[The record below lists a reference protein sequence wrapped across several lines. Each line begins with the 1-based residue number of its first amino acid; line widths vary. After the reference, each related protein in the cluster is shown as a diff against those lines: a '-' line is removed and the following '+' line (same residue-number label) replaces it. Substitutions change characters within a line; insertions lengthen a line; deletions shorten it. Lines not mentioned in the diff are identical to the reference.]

1 MPVLKYFK
9 VFFNTGAIEKHSK
22 PNVFSYIMSGCK
34 NCYKVYP
41 YFTKFSLYTK
51 KAESLRIWS
60 VIHEQISKKVHLTS
74 KRRELKE
81 FAKTINNHNY
91 EHLQKEHRIEL
102 LEKENTL

>member
-1 MPVLKYFK
+1 
-9 VFFNTGAIEKHSK
+9 
-22 PNVFSYIMSGCK
+22 MSGCK

-41 YFTKFSLYTK
+41 YFTKFPLYTK
-51 KAESLRIWS
+51 KAESLCIWS

-81 FAKTINNHNY
+81 LAKTINNHNY
-91 EHLQKEHRIEL
+91 EHLQKKHRIEL